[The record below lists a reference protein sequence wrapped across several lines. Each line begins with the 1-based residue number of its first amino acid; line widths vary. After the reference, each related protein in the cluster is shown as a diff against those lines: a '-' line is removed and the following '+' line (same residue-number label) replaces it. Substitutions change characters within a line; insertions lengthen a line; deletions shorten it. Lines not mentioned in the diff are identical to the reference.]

1 MPRCLVP
8 LILLVA
14 CGRTELV
21 TYDQPI
27 PPPVDAGRDAG
38 VDAGLRDAGL
48 RDAGVD
54 AGRPD
59 AGRFDAGVDAGLP
72 DAGFDAGVR
81 PDAGRVDAGFD
92 AGFDAGPGLAAD
104 DIIYLHDSAA
114 LYGYLPRTNTFTRIA
129 TITCNR
135 PTDLAIDQAG
145 RAFMI
150 AGFTLYRLNLQTGV
164 CTPLATLPELLL
176 TLQFLPAGVVDP
188 TAEGLVGYGPMSYW
202 EFEPATGMAMALGSS
217 DLGFN
222 QIPSG
227 DLTALEDGG
236 AFLTVKDANGGTV
249 CSDCLVR
256 INPQTG
262 AVVERYGPIG
272 VTSVWGLATF
282 DNKLYGFTNQG
293 EAVILDL
300 LGDGGVAA
308 RQLGTS
314 PGRAFWG
321 AAARPGAGSA
331 RDGG

>member
-1 MPRCLVP
+1 MPRCFVP
-8 LILLVA
+8 LVFLVA

-21 TYDQPI
+21 TYDQPT

-38 VDAGLRDAGL
+38 IDAGIDAGLRDAGL
-48 RDAGVD
+48 RDAGFD

-59 AGRFDAGVDAGLP
+59 AGFDAGRPDAGVDAGL
-72 DAGFDAGVR
+72 R
-81 PDAGRVDAGFD
+81 PDAGRID

-150 AGFTLYRLNLQTGV
+150 AGFTLYRLNLNTGV

-188 TAEGLVGYGPMSYW
+188 GAEGLVGYGPNSYW

-249 CSDCLVR
+249 CADCLVR

-293 EAVILDL
+293 EAVLLDL
-300 LGDGGVAA
+300 RSDGGVAA